1 MALFTTGD
9 PFGAGG
15 PGVPGYAGLGTR
27 SVARVGGWGVGVYRI
42 TRQRCHPFSRRC
54 RVRVCGTDSEDS
66 KNVHTLEDFS
76 TRNGGFRAVV
86 VTAVEMTTSLGAD
99 TESSWQALLSGAS
112 GIATLTDPEIV
123 DKQLPNAIGGK
134 LVHDP
139 TTDLDRVRKR
149 RMCYVQQMSYV
160 MGKRLWDNA
169 GQPDIDKDR
178 LGVCIGTGLGGAD
191 TIVEANDAMHNH
203 GYRRVSPFA
212 VPMSMPNGV
221 SGVVGLEIGARASLV
236 TPVSA
241 CASGNE
247 ALVHAWRSI
256 ILGEADMVV
265 AGGVEGYINPVA
277 IAGFSMAR
285 ALSSRVDEP
294 GRASRP
300 FDRDRDG
307 FVFGEAA
314 ALLLIESEEHAL
326 ARGATPLARLLGAGL
341 TADGYHLVAPDP
353 EGVGC
358 ARAMRRAIETAGV
371 TAKEID
377 HVNAHAT
384 GTTIGDLAEARGIV
398 AAIGTHPA
406 VYAPKSALG
415 HSVGAVGALEAV
427 ISVLTLRDQVIPP
440 TLNLEHQDPAVD
452 LDIVH
457 DKPRYTGVEFAMNNS
472 FGFGG
477 HNAAVLFG
485 RY

>member
-1 MALFTTGD
+1 MNSLA
-9 PFGAGG
+9 
-15 PGVPGYAGLGTR
+15 
-27 SVARVGGWGVGVYRI
+27 
-42 TRQRCHPFSRRC
+42 
-54 RVRVCGTDSEDS
+54 E
-66 KNVHTLEDFS
+66 FS
-76 TRNGGFRAVV
+76 TRNGGFRNVV
-86 VTAVEMTTSLGAD
+86 VTAVEMTTSIAPD
-99 TESSWQALLSGAS
+99 TDGTWQGLLSGAS
-112 GIATLTDPEIV
+112 GIATLDDPEIIRLN
-123 DKQLPNAIGGK
+123 LPVTIGGK
-134 LVHDP
+134 LAADP
-139 TTDLDRVRKR
+139 TAELDRVKKR

-160 MGKRLWDNA
+160 MGKRLWNTA
-169 GQPDIDKDR
+169 GNPEVDKDR

-191 TIVEANDAMHNH
+191 TIVDANDAMRDH
-203 GYRRVSPFA
+203 GYRKVSPFA

-221 SGVVGLEIGARASLV
+221 SGVVGLEIGARAGLV

-256 ILGEADMVV
+256 VLGEADMVV

-285 ALSSRVDEP
+285 ALSTRLDEP
-294 GRASRP
+294 ERASRP

-314 ALLLIESEEHAL
+314 ALLLIESEEHAR
-326 ARGATPLARLLGAGL
+326 ARGAKPLARLLGAGL
-341 TADGYHLVAPDP
+341 TADGYHMVAPDP
-353 EGVGC
+353 EGLGC
-358 ARAMRRAIETAGV
+358 ARAMRRAIQSAGV
-371 TAKEID
+371 RPEEVD

-384 GTTIGDLAEARGIV
+384 GTSIGDLSEAKGI
-398 AAIGTHPA
+398 AAAVGNHPS

-415 HSVGAVGALEAV
+415 HSVGAVGALEAI

-440 TLNLEHQDPAVD
+440 TLNLENQDPEVD
-452 LDIVH
+452 LDVVH
-457 DKPRYTGVEFAMNNS
+457 TEARRAPVEFALNNS

>member
-1 MALFTTGD
+1 M
-9 PFGAGG
+9 
-15 PGVPGYAGLGTR
+15 
-27 SVARVGGWGVGVYRI
+27 
-42 TRQRCHPFSRRC
+42 
-54 RVRVCGTDSEDS
+54 
-66 KNVHTLEDFS
+66 NTLENFS
-76 TRNGGFRAVV
+76 TRNGGFRDVV
-86 VTAVEMTTSLGAD
+86 VTAVEMTTSIAAD
-99 TESSWQALLSGAS
+99 TEGTWQGLLAGAS
-112 GIATLTDPEIV
+112 GIKTLADPEMARL
-123 DKQLPNAIGGK
+123 QLPVTIGGK

-139 TTDLDRVRKR
+139 SEDVDRVRKR
-149 RMCYVQQMSYV
+149 RMSYVQRMAYV

-169 GQPDIDKDR
+169 GAPEVDKDR

-191 TIVEANDAMHNH
+191 AIVDANDAMRDH
-203 GYRRVSPFA
+203 GYRKVSPFA

-221 SGVVGLEIGARASLV
+221 SGVVGLEIGARASIV

-241 CASGNE
+241 CASGCE

-256 ILGEADMVV
+256 VLGEADIMV

-285 ALSSRVDEP
+285 ALSTRLDEP
-294 GRASRP
+294 ERASRP

-314 ALLLIESEEHAL
+314 ALLLIESEQHAL
-326 ARGATPLARLLGAGL
+326 ARGAQPIARLLGAGL
-341 TADGYHLVAPDP
+341 TADGYHMVAPDP
-353 EGVGC
+353 EGTGC

-371 TAKEID
+371 SPAEVD

-384 GTTIGDLAEARGIV
+384 GTSIGDLAEAKGIT
-398 AAIGTHPA
+398 AAVGTHPA

-415 HSVGAVGALEAV
+415 HSVGAVGALEAI

-440 TLNLEHQDPAVD
+440 TLNLENQDPEID
-452 LDIVH
+452 LDVVH
-457 DKPRYTGVEFAMNNS
+457 TKPRHTNIDFALNNS

>member
-1 MALFTTGD
+1 M
-9 PFGAGG
+9 
-15 PGVPGYAGLGTR
+15 
-27 SVARVGGWGVGVYRI
+27 
-42 TRQRCHPFSRRC
+42 H
-54 RVRVCGTDSEDS
+54 E
-66 KNVHTLEDFS
+66 LESFS
-76 TRNGGFRAVV
+76 TRTGGFRNVV
-86 VTAVEMTTSLGAD
+86 VTAVEMTTSIGKD
-99 TESSWQALLSGAS
+99 TESSWDALLSGAS
-112 GIATLTDPEIV
+112 GIKTLTDPEIV

-134 LVHDP
+134 LIHDP
-139 TTDLDRVRKR
+139 TQDLERIRKR
-149 RMCYVQQMSYV
+149 RMCYVQQMSYA
-160 MGKRLWDNA
+160 MGKRVWKTI
-169 GQPDIDKDR
+169 GEPEVDKDR
-178 LGVCIGTGLGGAD
+178 LGVIIGTGLGGAD
-191 TIVEANDAMHNH
+191 TIVEANDAMRAG
-203 GYRRVSPFA
+203 GYRKVSPFA

-221 SGVVGLEIGARASLV
+221 SGVVGLEIGARACVV

-256 ILGEADMVV
+256 ILGEADMIV
-265 AGGVEGYINPVA
+265 AGGVEGYINPMA

-294 GRASRP
+294 EKASRP

-314 ALLLIESEEHAL
+314 ALLVLESEEHAL
-326 ARGATPLARLLGAGL
+326 ARGAKPLARLLGAGL
-341 TADGYHLVAPDP
+341 TADGYHMVAPDP
-353 EGVGC
+353 EGLGC
-358 ARAMRRAIETAGV
+358 ARAMRRAIQTAGV
-371 TAKEID
+371 SPADVD

-384 GTTIGDLAEARGIV
+384 GTGLGDLAEAKGIA

-415 HSVGAVGALEAV
+415 HSVGAVGALEAI
-427 ISVLTLRDQVIPP
+427 ISVLSLRDQVIPP
-440 TLNLEHQDPAVD
+440 TLNLDNQDPEVD

-457 DKPRYTGVEFAMNNS
+457 SKPRYGNVEFAMNNS

-485 RY
+485 KY

>member
-1 MALFTTGD
+1 MKDVTNVPTLDTG
-9 PFGAGG
+9 
-15 PGVPGYAGLGTR
+15 
-27 SVARVGGWGVGVYRI
+27 
-42 TRQRCHPFSRRC
+42 
-54 RVRVCGTDSEDS
+54 
-66 KNVHTLEDFS
+66 FS
-76 TRNGGFRAVV
+76 TRNGGFRNVV
-86 VTAVEMTTSLGAD
+86 VTAVEITTSLGPD
-99 TESSWQALLSGAS
+99 TDTTWAALLNGGS
-112 GIATLTDPEIV
+112 GIRRLTDPETLRLE
-123 DKQLPNAIGGK
+123 LPNAIGGK
-134 LVHDP
+134 LVDDP
-139 TTDLDRVRKR
+139 TGGLDRVRKR
-149 RMCYVQQMSYV
+149 RMSYVQQMAYA
-160 MGKRLWDNA
+160 MGKRLWRTA
-169 GQPDIDKDR
+169 GAPEVDKDR

-191 TIVEANDAMHNH
+191 AIVTANDAMREH
-203 GYRRVSPFA
+203 GYRKVSPFA

-221 SGVVGLEIGARASLV
+221 SGVVGLEIGARAGLV

-241 CASGNE
+241 CASGCE

-256 ILGEADMVV
+256 ILGEADMIV

-285 ALSSRVDEP
+285 ALSSRIEEP
-294 GRASRP
+294 ERASRP

-314 ALLLIESEEHAL
+314 ALLVLEAEEHAL
-326 ARGATPLARLLGAGL
+326 ARGAQPLARLLGAGL
-341 TADGYHLVAPDP
+341 TADGYHMVAPDP
-353 EGVGC
+353 EGLGC

-371 TAKEID
+371 LPAEID

-384 GTTIGDLAEARGIV
+384 GTSIGDLAEAKGIS
-398 AAIGTHPA
+398 AAIGAHPA

-440 TLNLEHQDPAVD
+440 TLNLDNQDPEID
-452 LDIVH
+452 LDVVH
-457 DKPRYTGVEFAMNNS
+457 SKPRYTTVEYAMNNS

>member
-1 MALFTTGD
+1 MNSLA
-9 PFGAGG
+9 
-15 PGVPGYAGLGTR
+15 
-27 SVARVGGWGVGVYRI
+27 
-42 TRQRCHPFSRRC
+42 
-54 RVRVCGTDSEDS
+54 E
-66 KNVHTLEDFS
+66 FS
-76 TRNGGFRAVV
+76 TRNGGFRNVV
-86 VTAVEMTTSLGAD
+86 VTAVEMTTSIAPD
-99 TESSWQALLSGAS
+99 TDGTWQGLLSGAS
-112 GIATLTDPEIV
+112 GIATLDDPEITRLN
-123 DKQLPNAIGGK
+123 LPVTIGGK
-134 LVHDP
+134 LAADP
-139 TTDLDRVRKR
+139 TAELDRVKKR

-160 MGKRLWDNA
+160 MGKRLWNTA
-169 GQPDIDKDR
+169 GNPEVDKDR

-191 TIVEANDAMHNH
+191 TIVDANDAMRDH
-203 GYRRVSPFA
+203 GYRKVSPFA

-221 SGVVGLEIGARASLV
+221 SGVVGLEIGARAGLV

-256 ILGEADMVV
+256 VLGEADMVV

-285 ALSSRVDEP
+285 ALSTRLDEP
-294 GRASRP
+294 ERASRP

-314 ALLLIESEEHAL
+314 ALLLIESEEHAR
-326 ARGATPLARLLGAGL
+326 ARGAQPLARLLGAGL
-341 TADGYHLVAPDP
+341 TADGYHMVAPDP
-353 EGVGC
+353 EGLGC
-358 ARAMRRAIETAGV
+358 ARAMRRAIQSAGV
-371 TAKEID
+371 RPEEVD

-384 GTTIGDLAEARGIV
+384 GTSIGDLSEAKGI
-398 AAIGTHPA
+398 AAAVGNHPS

-415 HSVGAVGALEAV
+415 HSVGAVGALEAI

-440 TLNLEHQDPAVD
+440 TLNLENQDPEVD
-452 LDIVH
+452 LDVVH
-457 DKPRYTGVEFAMNNS
+457 TEARRAPVEFALNNS

>member
-1 MALFTTGD
+1 MNSLA
-9 PFGAGG
+9 
-15 PGVPGYAGLGTR
+15 
-27 SVARVGGWGVGVYRI
+27 
-42 TRQRCHPFSRRC
+42 
-54 RVRVCGTDSEDS
+54 E
-66 KNVHTLEDFS
+66 FS
-76 TRNGGFRAVV
+76 TRNGGFRNVV
-86 VTAVEMTTSLGAD
+86 VTAVEMTTSIAPD
-99 TESSWQALLSGAS
+99 TDGTWQGLLSGAS
-112 GIATLTDPEIV
+112 GIATLDDPEITRLN
-123 DKQLPNAIGGK
+123 LPVTIGGK
-134 LVHDP
+134 LAADP
-139 TTDLDRVRKR
+139 TAELDRVKKR

-160 MGKRLWDNA
+160 MGKRLWNTA
-169 GQPDIDKDR
+169 GNPEVDKDR

-191 TIVEANDAMHNH
+191 TIVDANDAMRDH
-203 GYRRVSPFA
+203 GYRKVSPFA

-221 SGVVGLEIGARASLV
+221 SGVVGLEIGARAGLV

-256 ILGEADMVV
+256 VLGEADMVV

-285 ALSSRVDEP
+285 ALSTRLDEP
-294 GRASRP
+294 ERASRP

-314 ALLLIESEEHAL
+314 ALLLIESEEHAR
-326 ARGATPLARLLGAGL
+326 ARGAQPLARLLGAGL
-341 TADGYHLVAPDP
+341 TADGYHMVAPDP
-353 EGVGC
+353 EGLGC
-358 ARAMRRAIETAGV
+358 ARAMRRAIQSAGV
-371 TAKEID
+371 RPEEVD

-384 GTTIGDLAEARGIV
+384 GTSIGDLAEAKGI
-398 AAIGTHPA
+398 AAAVGNHPS

-415 HSVGAVGALEAV
+415 HSVGAVGALEAI

-440 TLNLEHQDPAVD
+440 TLNLENQDPEVD
-452 LDIVH
+452 LDVVH
-457 DKPRYTGVEFAMNNS
+457 TEARRAPVEFALNNS

>member
-1 MALFTTGD
+1 MRTLDTSFT
-9 PFGAGG
+9 
-15 PGVPGYAGLGTR
+15 
-27 SVARVGGWGVGVYRI
+27 
-42 TRQRCHPFSRRC
+42 
-54 RVRVCGTDSEDS
+54 
-66 KNVHTLEDFS
+66 
-76 TRNGGFRAVV
+76 TRNGGFREVV
-86 VTAVEMTTSLGAD
+86 VTALEITTSIGAD
-99 TESSWQALLSGAS
+99 TESTWQALLSGAS
-112 GIATLTDPEIV
+112 GIKVLTDEEILRH
-123 DKQLPNAIGGK
+123 DLPNAIGGK
-134 LVHDP
+134 LIHDP

-149 RMCYVQQMSYV
+149 RMCYVQQMSYA
-160 MGKRLWDNA
+160 MGNRLWETA
-169 GQPDIDKDR
+169 GAPEVDKDR

-191 TIVEANDAMHNH
+191 VIVDANDTMRDH
-203 GYRRVSPFA
+203 GYRKVSPFA

-256 ILGEADMVV
+256 VLGEADIVV
-265 AGGVEGYINPVA
+265 AGGVEGYINPMA
-277 IAGFSMAR
+277 IAGFTMAR

-294 GRASRP
+294 DRASRP

-314 ALLLIESEEHAL
+314 ALLLVESEEHAL

-341 TADGYHLVAPDP
+341 TADGYHMVAPDP
-353 EGVGC
+353 EGLGC

-371 TAKEID
+371 TAADVD

-384 GTTIGDLAEARGIV
+384 GTSIGDLAEAKGIA

-415 HSVGAVGALEAV
+415 HSVGAVGALEAA

-440 TLNLEHQDPAVD
+440 TLNLDNQDPEID
-452 LDIVH
+452 LDIVR
-457 DKPRYTGVEFAMNNS
+457 DKPRHTDVEFAMNNS

>member
-1 MALFTTGD
+1 MA
-9 PFGAGG
+9 
-15 PGVPGYAGLGTR
+15 
-27 SVARVGGWGVGVYRI
+27 
-42 TRQRCHPFSRRC
+42 
-54 RVRVCGTDSEDS
+54 
-66 KNVHTLEDFS
+66 DFS
-76 TRNGGFRAVV
+76 TRNGGFRNVV
-86 VTAVEMTTSLGAD
+86 VSAVEMTTSLAPD
-99 TESSWQALLSGAS
+99 TEGTWQGLLSGAS
-112 GIATLTDPEIV
+112 GISTLSDPEFT
-123 DKQLPNAIGGK
+123 KLGLPVTIGGK
-134 LVHDP
+134 LAADP
-139 TTDLDRVRKR
+139 TDELDRIKKR
-149 RMCYVQQMSYV
+149 RMCYVQQMSYA
-160 MGKRLWDNA
+160 MGKRLWDTA
-169 GQPDIDKDR
+169 GRPEVDKDR

-191 TIVEANDAMHNH
+191 TIVDANDAMREH
-203 GYRRVSPFA
+203 GYRKVSPFA

-221 SGVVGLEIGARASLV
+221 SGVVGLELGARASLV

-256 ILGEADMVV
+256 VLGEADMIV

-285 ALSSRVDEP
+285 ALSTRLDEP
-294 GRASRP
+294 ERASRP

-314 ALLLIESEEHAL
+314 ALLLVEAEEHAL

-341 TADGYHLVAPDP
+341 TADGYHMVAPDP
-353 EGVGC
+353 EGLGC
-358 ARAMRRAIETAGV
+358 ARAMRRAVQSAGV
-371 TAKEID
+371 SAAEVD

-384 GTTIGDLAEARGIV
+384 GTSIGDLAEARGIA
-398 AAIGTHPA
+398 AAIGTHPS

-415 HSVGAVGALEAV
+415 HSVGAVGALEAI

-440 TLNLEHQDPAVD
+440 TLNLDNQDPEVD
-452 LDIVH
+452 LDVVH
-457 DKPRYTGVEFAMNNS
+457 TKPRHTDVEFALNNS

>member
-1 MALFTTGD
+1 MNSLA
-9 PFGAGG
+9 
-15 PGVPGYAGLGTR
+15 
-27 SVARVGGWGVGVYRI
+27 
-42 TRQRCHPFSRRC
+42 
-54 RVRVCGTDSEDS
+54 
-66 KNVHTLEDFS
+66 DFS
-76 TRNGGFRAVV
+76 TRNGGFRNVV
-86 VTAVEMTTSLGAD
+86 VTAVEMTTSIAPD
-99 TESSWQALLSGAS
+99 TEGTWQGLLSGAS
-112 GIATLTDPEIV
+112 GIATLTDPEIT
-123 DKQLPNAIGGK
+123 KLNLPVTIGGK
-134 LVHDP
+134 LAADP
-139 TTDLDRVRKR
+139 TDELDRIKKR

-160 MGKRLWDNA
+160 MGKRLWATA
-169 GQPDIDKDR
+169 GSPEVDQDR

-191 TIVEANDAMHNH
+191 TIVDANDAMRDH
-203 GYRRVSPFA
+203 GYRKVSPFA

-256 ILGEADMVV
+256 VLGEADMIV

-285 ALSSRVDEP
+285 ALSTRLEEP
-294 GRASRP
+294 ERASRP

-314 ALLLIESEEHAL
+314 ALLLVEAEDHAL
-326 ARGATPLARLLGAGL
+326 ARGAKPLARLLGAGL
-341 TADGYHLVAPDP
+341 TADGYHMVAPDP
-353 EGVGC
+353 EGLGC
-358 ARAMRRAIETAGV
+358 ARAMRRAIQSAGV
-371 TAKEID
+371 SAAEVD

-384 GTTIGDLAEARGIV
+384 GTSIGDLAEAKGI
-398 AAIGTHPA
+398 AAAVGTHPS

-415 HSVGAVGALEAV
+415 HSVGAVGALEAI

-440 TLNLEHQDPAVD
+440 TLNLENQDPDVD
-452 LDIVH
+452 LDVVH
-457 DKPRYTGVEFAMNNS
+457 TKPRHTDVEFALNNS

>member
-1 MALFTTGD
+1 M
-9 PFGAGG
+9 
-15 PGVPGYAGLGTR
+15 V
-27 SVARVGGWGVGVYRI
+27 
-42 TRQRCHPFSRRC
+42 
-54 RVRVCGTDSEDS
+54 
-66 KNVHTLEDFS
+66 NTLDKFS
-76 TRNGGFRAVV
+76 TRSGGFRSVV
-86 VTAVEMTTSLGAD
+86 ITAVEMTTSIAPD
-99 TESSWQALLSGAS
+99 TEGTWAGLLSGTS
-112 GIATLTDPEIV
+112 GIKTLTDPEV
-123 DKQLPNAIGGK
+123 ARLQLPVDIGGQ

-139 TTDLDRVRKR
+139 TSDLDRIKKR
-149 RMCYVQQMSYV
+149 RMSYVQQMAYA
-160 MGKRLWDNA
+160 MGKRLWATA
-169 GQPDIDKDR
+169 GTPEVDKDR

-191 TIVEANDAMHNH
+191 AIVDANDAMRDH
-203 GYRRVSPFA
+203 GYRKVSPFA

-221 SGVVGLEIGARASLV
+221 SGVVGLEIGARAGIV

-241 CASGNE
+241 CASGCE

-256 ILGEADMVV
+256 ILGEADMIV

-285 ALSSRVDEP
+285 ALSTRLDEP
-294 GRASRP
+294 ERASRP

-314 ALLLIESEEHAL
+314 ALLLLESEEHAL
-326 ARGATPLARLLGAGL
+326 ARGAKPLARLLGAGL
-341 TADGYHLVAPDP
+341 TADGYHMVAPDP
-353 EGVGC
+353 EGLGC

-371 TAKEID
+371 SRSEID

-384 GTTIGDLAEARGIV
+384 GTSIGDLSEAKGIA

-415 HSVGAVGALEAV
+415 HSVGAVGALEAI

-440 TLNLEHQDPAVD
+440 TLNLENQDPEID
-452 LDIVH
+452 LDVVH
-457 DKPRYTGVEFAMNNS
+457 TKPRHTEISYALNNS

>member
-1 MALFTTGD
+1 MNSLA
-9 PFGAGG
+9 
-15 PGVPGYAGLGTR
+15 
-27 SVARVGGWGVGVYRI
+27 
-42 TRQRCHPFSRRC
+42 
-54 RVRVCGTDSEDS
+54 
-66 KNVHTLEDFS
+66 DFS
-76 TRNGGFRAVV
+76 TRNGGFRNVV
-86 VTAVEMTTSLGAD
+86 VTAVEMTTSIAPD
-99 TESSWQALLSGAS
+99 TEGTWQGLLSGAS
-112 GIATLTDPEIV
+112 GISTLTDPEITELG
-123 DKQLPNAIGGK
+123 LPVTIGGK
-134 LVHDP
+134 LVADP
-139 TTDLDRVRKR
+139 TAELDRIKKR

-160 MGKRLWDNA
+160 MGKRLWATA
-169 GQPDIDKDR
+169 GSPEVDKDR

-191 TIVEANDAMHNH
+191 TIVDANDAMREY
-203 GYRRVSPFA
+203 GYRKVSPFA

-256 ILGEADMVV
+256 VLGEADMIV

-285 ALSSRVDEP
+285 ALSTRLDEP
-294 GRASRP
+294 ERASRP

-314 ALLLIESEEHAL
+314 ALLLVESEEHAL
-326 ARGATPLARLLGAGL
+326 ARGAKPLARLLGAGL
-341 TADGYHLVAPDP
+341 TADGYHMVAPDP
-353 EGVGC
+353 EGLGC
-358 ARAMRRAIETAGV
+358 ARAMRRAIESAGV
-371 TAKEID
+371 GAAEVD

-384 GTTIGDLAEARGIV
+384 GTSIGDLAEAKGIA
-398 AAIGTHPA
+398 AAIGTHPS

-415 HSVGAVGALEAV
+415 HSVGAVGALEAI

-440 TLNLEHQDPAVD
+440 TLNLENQDPEVE
-452 LDIVH
+452 LDVVH
-457 DKPRYTGVEFAMNNS
+457 TKPRHTEVEFALNNS

>member
-1 MALFTTGD
+1 MQTLDSFT
-9 PFGAGG
+9 
-15 PGVPGYAGLGTR
+15 
-27 SVARVGGWGVGVYRI
+27 
-42 TRQRCHPFSRRC
+42 
-54 RVRVCGTDSEDS
+54 
-66 KNVHTLEDFS
+66 
-76 TRNGGFRAVV
+76 TRNGGFRSVV
-86 VTAVEMTTSLGAD
+86 ITAVEITTSLAPD
-99 TESSWQALLSGAS
+99 TEGTWQGLLNGAS
-112 GIATLTDPEIV
+112 GITRLTDAETIRLE
-123 DKQLPNAIGGK
+123 LPNAIGGR
-134 LVHDP
+134 LVRDP
-139 TTDLDRVRKR
+139 TEEIDRVKKR

-160 MGKRLWDNA
+160 MGKRLWETA
-169 GQPDIDKDR
+169 GAPEVDKDR
-178 LGVCIGTGLGGAD
+178 LGVCVGTGLGGAD
-191 TIVEANDAMHNH
+191 TIVAANDALRDH
-203 GYRRVSPFA
+203 GYRKVSPFA

-221 SGVVGLEIGARASLV
+221 SGVLGLEIGARASLV

-241 CASGNE
+241 CASGCE

-256 ILGEADMVV
+256 ILGEADMIV

-277 IAGFSMAR
+277 LAGFSMAR
-285 ALSSRVDEP
+285 ALSSRVGEP
-294 GRASRP
+294 ERASRP

-314 ALLLIESEEHAL
+314 ALLLVESEAHAL
-326 ARGATPLARLLGAGL
+326 ARGAKPLARLLGAGL

-353 EGVGC
+353 EGLGC

-371 TAKEID
+371 TAAEVD

-384 GTTIGDLAEARGIV
+384 GTSMGDLAEAKGIT
-398 AAIGTHPA
+398 AAIGSHPS

-440 TLNLEHQDPAVD
+440 TLNLENQDPEID

-457 DKPRYTGVEFAMNNS
+457 AKPRHTPVEYVLNNS

-485 RY
+485 KY

>member
-1 MALFTTGD
+1 MNSLA
-9 PFGAGG
+9 
-15 PGVPGYAGLGTR
+15 
-27 SVARVGGWGVGVYRI
+27 
-42 TRQRCHPFSRRC
+42 
-54 RVRVCGTDSEDS
+54 
-66 KNVHTLEDFS
+66 DFS
-76 TRNGGFRAVV
+76 TRNGGFRSVV
-86 VTAVEMTTSLGAD
+86 VTAVEMTTSIAAD
-99 TESSWQALLSGAS
+99 TEGTWEGLLAGAS
-112 GIATLTDPEIV
+112 GIATLTDPEMTRLA
-123 DKQLPNAIGGK
+123 LPVTIGGK
-134 LVHDP
+134 LAADP
-139 TTDLDRVRKR
+139 TNELDRIKKR

-160 MGKRLWDNA
+160 MGKRLWATA
-169 GQPDIDKDR
+169 GGPEVDKDR

-191 TIVEANDAMHNH
+191 TIVDANDAMRDH
-203 GYRRVSPFA
+203 GYRKVSPFA

-221 SGVVGLEIGARASLV
+221 SGVVGLELGARASLV

-256 ILGEADMVV
+256 VLGEADMVV

-285 ALSSRVDEP
+285 ALSTRLDEP
-294 GRASRP
+294 ERASRP

-314 ALLLIESEEHAL
+314 ALLLVESEEHAL
-326 ARGATPLARLLGAGL
+326 ARGAKPLARLLGAGL
-341 TADGYHLVAPDP
+341 TADGYHMVAPDP
-353 EGVGC
+353 EGLGC
-358 ARAMRRAIETAGV
+358 ARAMRRALESAGV
-371 TAKEID
+371 AAAEVD

-384 GTTIGDLAEARGIV
+384 GTSIGDLAEAKGIA
-398 AAIGTHPA
+398 AAIGNHPS

-415 HSVGAVGALEAV
+415 HSVGAVGALEAI

-440 TLNLEHQDPAVD
+440 TLNLENQDPEVD
-452 LDIVH
+452 LDVVH
-457 DKPRYTGVEFAMNNS
+457 TKPRHTDVEFAMNNS

>member
-1 MALFTTGD
+1 MNSLA
-9 PFGAGG
+9 
-15 PGVPGYAGLGTR
+15 
-27 SVARVGGWGVGVYRI
+27 
-42 TRQRCHPFSRRC
+42 
-54 RVRVCGTDSEDS
+54 E
-66 KNVHTLEDFS
+66 FS
-76 TRNGGFRAVV
+76 TRNGGFRNVV
-86 VTAVEMTTSLGAD
+86 VTAVEMTTSIAPD
-99 TESSWQALLSGAS
+99 TDGTWQGLLSGAS
-112 GIATLTDPEIV
+112 GIATLDDPEITRLN
-123 DKQLPNAIGGK
+123 LPVTIGGK
-134 LVHDP
+134 LAADP
-139 TTDLDRVRKR
+139 TAELDRVKKR

-160 MGKRLWDNA
+160 MGKRLWNTA
-169 GQPDIDKDR
+169 GNPEVDKDR

-191 TIVEANDAMHNH
+191 TIVDANDAMRDH
-203 GYRRVSPFA
+203 GYRKVSPFA

-221 SGVVGLEIGARASLV
+221 SGVVGLEIGARAGLV

-256 ILGEADMVV
+256 VLGEADMVV

-285 ALSSRVDEP
+285 ALSTRLDEP
-294 GRASRP
+294 ERASRP

-314 ALLLIESEEHAL
+314 ALLLIESEEHAR
-326 ARGATPLARLLGAGL
+326 ARGAKPLARLLGAGL
-341 TADGYHLVAPDP
+341 TADGYHMVAPDP
-353 EGVGC
+353 EGLGC
-358 ARAMRRAIETAGV
+358 ARAMRRAIESAGV
-371 TAKEID
+371 RPEEVD

-384 GTTIGDLAEARGIV
+384 GTSIGDLSEAKGI
-398 AAIGTHPA
+398 AAAVGNHPS

-415 HSVGAVGALEAV
+415 HSVGAVGALEAI

-440 TLNLEHQDPAVD
+440 TLNLENQDPEVD
-452 LDIVH
+452 LDVVH
-457 DKPRYTGVEFAMNNS
+457 TEARRAPVEFALNNS

>member
-1 MALFTTGD
+1 MQTLDSFTT
-9 PFGAGG
+9 
-15 PGVPGYAGLGTR
+15 R
-27 SVARVGGWGVGVYRI
+27 S
-42 TRQRCHPFSRRC
+42 
-54 RVRVCGTDSEDS
+54 
-66 KNVHTLEDFS
+66 
-76 TRNGGFRAVV
+76 GGFRSVV
-86 VTAVEMTTSLGAD
+86 VTAVEITTSIAPD
-99 TESSWQALLSGAS
+99 TEGTWQGLLNGVSG
-112 GIATLTDPEIV
+112 TKRLTDAETV
-123 DKQLPNAIGGK
+123 RLELPNAIGGK
-134 LVHDP
+134 LVSDP
-139 TTDLDRVRKR
+139 TDELDRVKKR

-160 MGKRLWDNA
+160 MGKRLWHKS
-169 GQPDIDKDR
+169 GKPEVDKDR

-191 TIVEANDAMHNH
+191 TIVAANDAMREH
-203 GYRRVSPFA
+203 GYRKVSPFA

-221 SGVVGLEIGARASLV
+221 SGVVGLEIGARAGLV

-241 CASGNE
+241 CASGCE

-256 ILGEADMVV
+256 IRGEADMIV

-294 GRASRP
+294 ERASRP

-314 ALLLIESEEHAL
+314 ALLLVESEEHAL
-326 ARGATPLARLLGAGL
+326 ARGAKPLARLLGAGL

-353 EGVGC
+353 EGLGC
-358 ARAMRRAIETAGV
+358 ARAMRRALDTAGV
-371 TAKEID
+371 TPAEID

-384 GTTIGDLAEARGIV
+384 GTSMGDLAEAKGIA
-398 AAIGTHPA
+398 AAIGSHPS

-440 TLNLEHQDPAVD
+440 TLNLE
-452 LDIVH
+452 
-457 DKPRYTGVEFAMNNS
+457 N
-472 FGFGG
+472 
-477 HNAAVLFG
+477 
-485 RY
+485 

>member
-1 MALFTTGD
+1 MNSLA
-9 PFGAGG
+9 
-15 PGVPGYAGLGTR
+15 
-27 SVARVGGWGVGVYRI
+27 
-42 TRQRCHPFSRRC
+42 
-54 RVRVCGTDSEDS
+54 
-66 KNVHTLEDFS
+66 DFS
-76 TRNGGFRAVV
+76 TRNGGFRNVV
-86 VTAVEMTTSLGAD
+86 VTAVEMTTSIAPD
-99 TESSWQALLSGAS
+99 TEGTWQGLLSGAS
-112 GIATLTDPEIV
+112 GISTLTDPEIT
-123 DKQLPNAIGGK
+123 KLGLPVTIGGK
-134 LVHDP
+134 LVADP
-139 TTDLDRVRKR
+139 TAELDRIKKR

-160 MGKRLWDNA
+160 MGKRLWATA
-169 GQPDIDKDR
+169 GSPEVDKDR

-191 TIVEANDAMHNH
+191 TIVDANDAMREH
-203 GYRRVSPFA
+203 GYRKVSPFA

-256 ILGEADMVV
+256 VLGEADMIV

-285 ALSSRVDEP
+285 ALSTRLDEP
-294 GRASRP
+294 ERASRP

-314 ALLLIESEEHAL
+314 ALLLVESEEHAL
-326 ARGATPLARLLGAGL
+326 ARGAKPLARLLGAGL
-341 TADGYHLVAPDP
+341 TADGYHMVAPDP
-353 EGVGC
+353 EGLGC
-358 ARAMRRAIETAGV
+358 ARAMRRAIESAGV
-371 TAKEID
+371 GAAEVD

-384 GTTIGDLAEARGIV
+384 GTSIGDLAEAKGIA
-398 AAIGTHPA
+398 AAIGTHPS

-440 TLNLEHQDPAVD
+440 TLNLENQDPEVD
-452 LDIVH
+452 LDVVH
-457 DKPRYTGVEFAMNNS
+457 TKPRHTEVEFALNNS

>member
-1 MALFTTGD
+1 MNSLA
-9 PFGAGG
+9 
-15 PGVPGYAGLGTR
+15 
-27 SVARVGGWGVGVYRI
+27 
-42 TRQRCHPFSRRC
+42 
-54 RVRVCGTDSEDS
+54 
-66 KNVHTLEDFS
+66 DFS
-76 TRNGGFRAVV
+76 TRNGGFRSVV
-86 VTAVEMTTSLGAD
+86 VTAVEMTTSIAPD
-99 TESSWQALLSGAS
+99 TEGTWQGLLSGAS
-112 GIATLTDPEIV
+112 GIATLTDPDIT
-123 DKQLPNAIGGK
+123 KLNLPVTIGGK
-134 LVHDP
+134 LAADP
-139 TTDLDRVRKR
+139 TDELDRIKKR

-160 MGKRLWDNA
+160 MGKRLWATA
-169 GQPDIDKDR
+169 GSPEVDKDR

-191 TIVEANDAMHNH
+191 TIVDANDAMRDH
-203 GYRRVSPFA
+203 GYRKVSPFA

-256 ILGEADMVV
+256 VLGEADMVV

-285 ALSSRVDEP
+285 ALSTRLDEP
-294 GRASRP
+294 ERASRP

-314 ALLLIESEEHAL
+314 ALLLVESEEHAL
-326 ARGATPLARLLGAGL
+326 ARGAQPLARLLGAGL
-341 TADGYHLVAPDP
+341 TADGYHMVAPDP
-353 EGVGC
+353 EGLGC
-358 ARAMRRAIETAGV
+358 ARAMRRAIESAGV
-371 TAKEID
+371 SAAEVD
-377 HVNAHAT
+377 HVHAHAT
-384 GTTIGDLAEARGIV
+384 GTSIGDLSKAKGI
-398 AAIGTHPA
+398 AAAVGNHPS

-415 HSVGAVGALEAV
+415 HSVGAVGALEAI

-440 TLNLEHQDPAVD
+440 TLNLENQDPEVD
-452 LDIVH
+452 LDVVH
-457 DKPRYTGVEFAMNNS
+457 TKPRHTEVEFALNNS

>member
-1 MALFTTGD
+1 MNSLA
-9 PFGAGG
+9 
-15 PGVPGYAGLGTR
+15 
-27 SVARVGGWGVGVYRI
+27 
-42 TRQRCHPFSRRC
+42 
-54 RVRVCGTDSEDS
+54 E
-66 KNVHTLEDFS
+66 FS
-76 TRNGGFRAVV
+76 TRNGGFRNVV
-86 VTAVEMTTSLGAD
+86 VTAVEMTTSIAPD
-99 TESSWQALLSGAS
+99 TDGTWQGLLSGAS
-112 GIATLTDPEIV
+112 GIATLEDPEITRLN
-123 DKQLPNAIGGK
+123 LPVTIGGK
-134 LVHDP
+134 LAADP
-139 TTDLDRVRKR
+139 TAELDRVKKR

-160 MGKRLWDNA
+160 MGKRLWNTA
-169 GQPDIDKDR
+169 GNPEVDKDR

-191 TIVEANDAMHNH
+191 TIVDANDAMRDH
-203 GYRRVSPFA
+203 GYRKVSPFA

-221 SGVVGLEIGARASLV
+221 SGVVGLEIGARAGLV

-256 ILGEADMVV
+256 VLGEADMVV

-285 ALSSRVDEP
+285 ALSTRLDEP
-294 GRASRP
+294 ERASRP

-314 ALLLIESEEHAL
+314 ALLLIESEEHAR
-326 ARGATPLARLLGAGL
+326 ARGAQPLARLLGAGL
-341 TADGYHLVAPDP
+341 TADGYHMVAPDP
-353 EGVGC
+353 EGLGC
-358 ARAMRRAIETAGV
+358 ARAMRRAIESAGV
-371 TAKEID
+371 RPEEVD

-384 GTTIGDLAEARGIV
+384 GTSIGDLSEAKGI
-398 AAIGTHPA
+398 AAAVGNHPS

-415 HSVGAVGALEAV
+415 HSVGAVGALEAI

-440 TLNLEHQDPAVD
+440 TLNLENQDPEVD
-452 LDIVH
+452 LDVVH
-457 DKPRYTGVEFAMNNS
+457 TEARRAPVEFALNNS